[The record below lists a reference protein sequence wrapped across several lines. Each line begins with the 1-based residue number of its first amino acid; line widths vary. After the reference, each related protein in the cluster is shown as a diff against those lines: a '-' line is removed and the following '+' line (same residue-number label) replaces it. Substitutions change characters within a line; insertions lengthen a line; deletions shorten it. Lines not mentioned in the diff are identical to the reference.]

1 MKIFISKSLC
11 VALLEFSDCSRR
23 GFTYYLDMDLF
34 GYEDL
39 LLELAH
45 NGVKIQLNEVQ
56 KILFRICRNYADFQ
70 YNGEPEIKVY
80 ARFKPLVAFEKSE
93 YETWVL
99 IFLLKSF
106 FDLLTI
112 NIQTKPNIFRL
123 FDTYKIVHIKLIP
136 HEHEIRLLERQKGL
150 ILVST
155 STVSV
160 NFTSTFSKK

>member
-93 YETWVL
+93 YET
-99 IFLLKSF
+99 
-106 FDLLTI
+106 
-112 NIQTKPNIFRL
+112 
-123 FDTYKIVHIKLIP
+123 
-136 HEHEIRLLERQKGL
+136 
-150 ILVST
+150 
-155 STVSV
+155 
-160 NFTSTFSKK
+160 